1 MLPRDHNL
9 LGHTRG
15 MGPLL
20 LIAMALAVIL
30 ALHVV
35 GAAIILTGGFGG
47 LVLWH
52 PIFYVA
58 IGLLV
63 IIAVF
68 HGIGFWRGRAK

>member
-1 MLPRDHNL
+1 
-9 LGHTRG
+9 

-35 GAAIILTGGFGG
+35 GAIVILTGGFGS
-47 LVLWH
+47 LVVWH
-52 PIFYVA
+52 PVFYGA

-68 HGIGFWRGRAK
+68 HGIGFWRGGTKGGS